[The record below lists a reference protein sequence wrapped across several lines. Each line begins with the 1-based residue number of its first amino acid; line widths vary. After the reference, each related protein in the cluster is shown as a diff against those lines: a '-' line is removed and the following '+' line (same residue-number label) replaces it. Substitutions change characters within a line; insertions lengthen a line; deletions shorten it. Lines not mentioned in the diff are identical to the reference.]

1 LIAYIVCVLGGLGR
15 FNGAVL
21 GGLIIGIAESVS
33 AYLISPEYK
42 FVASFVIFLVV
53 LYFKPGGIFG
63 GVTE

>member
-1 LIAYIVCVLGGLGR
+1 LGGLGKL
-15 FNGAVL
+15 NGAVL
-21 GGLIIGIAESVS
+21 GGLIIGIAQSVS

-42 FVASFVIFLVV
+42 MAVSFVIFLAV